1 MLYFCQDHS
10 KQQTHELKIVKQTY
24 DINAETPDKIYQF
37 VPNYLEINTG
47 DSIKFLRTV
56 NQHTVH
62 SVKGMMPEGTE

>member
-47 DSIKFLRTV
+47 DSIKFLRPV
-56 NQHTVH
+56 N
-62 SVKGMMPEGTE
+62 K